1 VSLTSGSRC
10 LRAALF
16 LLVVAGSLACR
27 APSEPVEPTSWMSD
41 WELPEGFT
49 IGIDV
54 EGFDFPTAIAFV
66 PHPGPGPKS
75 PFYFVTELRGKVKV
89 VTNDRSVYTF
99 AEVEAYR
106 PADELPDIDAESG
119 LAAVTL
125 DPVHGYVFVSF
136 AYQDKHKLL
145 RNNIVRFDSEPG
157 VFGLKAGAMHSFTD
171 ILKADIAR
179 VTHQVGAMVIVGDE
193 MYVGV
198 GDGGQHFQSQKL
210 DNTLGKVL
218 RMSLDGKPLPDNPF
232 YEDEEVWNSRNY
244 VWALGMRNPFGLCR
258 VNGRLFATEN
268 GFQIDRFIE
277 VHRGQNLGW
286 DGTDWSIGMNSP
298 MVFGPT
304 TVSPVHVA
312 WLPEDNPLFPPAYRS
327 KFYVALHG
335 GQTYN
340 AGLVT
345 LEYDFAGSRLAG
357 RPRQFLLH
365 TSEKKQ
371 RVQMIGVAV
380 GPDGLYAV
388 PLYPVRREKGAKG
401 VVLKIAYA
409 PGKEFRKHLASDDKV
424 EVLMTQRG
432 CFSCHGR
439 QPTDL
444 NVAPPLDRETL
455 VPRVLLRL
463 RTKDYRE
470 QLAEIEAL
478 NMRPYSD
485 FKEARRQ
492 VMAASGMDQA
502 RLWIRFHVLEPK
514 FDRISSA
521 MPNLD
526 LTDAEAEE
534 IAEYLVRRNI
544 GDVGVAGFFKSLILP
559 YVYGPASR
567 RHLPGAFAM
576 GFVAASGLIAASY
589 FGRKLVK
596 RRRR

>member
-1 VSLTSGSRC
+1 
-10 LRAALF
+10 
-16 LLVVAGSLACR
+16 
-27 APSEPVEPTSWMSD
+27 
-41 WELPEGFT
+41 
-49 IGIDV
+49 
-54 EGFDFPTAIAFV
+54 
-66 PHPGPGPKS
+66 
-75 PFYFVTELRGKVKV
+75 VTEIRGKVKV

-106 PADELPDIDAESG
+106 PNPELPDIDAESG
-119 LAAVTL
+119 LAAITL

-136 AYQDKHKLL
+136 AYQDRHKLL

-157 VFGLKAGAMHSFTD
+157 VFGLKAGRALSFTD

-179 VTHQVGAMVIVGDE
+179 VTHQVGAMIIVGDE

-218 RMSLDGKPLPDNPF
+218 RMTLDGKPLPDNPF
-232 YEDEEVWNSRNY
+232 YEDQDVSNSRNF

-268 GFQIDRFIE
+268 GFEIDRFMEI
-277 VHRGQNLGW
+277 HRGQNLGW
-286 DGTDWSIGMNSP
+286 DGTDWSIGMNAP

-312 WLPEDNPLFPPAYRS
+312 WLPEDNPLFPSPYRT

-340 AGLVT
+340 AGIVT
-345 LEYDFAGSRLAG
+345 LDFDFAGSRLAD

-365 TSEKKQ
+365 TTEKRQK
-371 RVQMIGVAV
+371 VQMIGVAF

-388 PLYPVRREKGAKG
+388 PLYPVRPEKGAKG

-409 PGKEFRKHLASDDKV
+409 PGKVFRKHLASDDKV
-424 EVLMTQRG
+424 EALMSEKG

-455 VPRVLLRL
+455 VPRVLVRL
-463 RTKDYRE
+463 HTKDYLD
-470 QLAEIEAL
+470 QLAEIEGL
-478 NMRPYSD
+478 QIRPYTD
-485 FKEARRQ
+485 YKEARRQ

-502 RLWIRFHVLEPK
+502 RLWIKYHVLEPK
-514 FDRISSA
+514 FDKISSA

-526 LTDAEAEE
+526 LTEPEARQ

-544 GDVGVAGFFKSLILP
+544 GDIGVRGFFKSLILP

-567 RHLPGAFAM
+567 RHLPGAFAL
-576 GFVAASGLIAASY
+576 GFVAACGLFVVGH
-589 FGRKLVK
+589 FGRKLVAG
-596 RRRR
+596 RRTRP